1 MMLFKTEV
9 IHLEDKE
16 KIQTWVL
23 DECLLQIMSYETH
36 KRESDSTV
44 DILKKGYLLFESFKP
59 LMIHESS
66 VSEIMFSYI
75 KKLYEDIIHMSHQN
89 GINDYIHALKSL
101 IIKDE
106 IYYAY
111 QQAFQ
116 DIDTLYE

>member
-36 KRESDSTV
+36 KQESDSKV
-44 DILKKGYLLFESFKP
+44 DILKKGYQLFESFKP
-59 LMIHESS
+59 LRTHESS

-89 GINDYIHALKSL
+89 GINDYIYALKSL
-101 IIKDE
+101 IRKNE
-106 IYYAY
+106 IYYVY

>member
-1 MMLFKTEV
+1 MMFFKTEV
-9 IHLEDKE
+9 IHLKDKD

-23 DECLLQIMSYETH
+23 GECLLQIMSYETH
-36 KRESDSTV
+36 KQESDSTV
-44 DILKKGYLLFESFKP
+44 DILKKGYQLFESFKP
-59 LMIHESS
+59 LMTHESS

-75 KKLYEDIIHMSHQN
+75 KKLYEDIIHTSHQN

-101 IIKDE
+101 IGKDE

-116 DIDTLYE
+116 YIDTLYE